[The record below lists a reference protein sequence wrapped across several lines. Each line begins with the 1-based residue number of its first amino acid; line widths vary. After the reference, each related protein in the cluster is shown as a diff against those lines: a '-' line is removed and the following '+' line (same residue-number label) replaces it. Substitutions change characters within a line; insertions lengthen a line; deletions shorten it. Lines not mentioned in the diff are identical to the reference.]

1 MQYYFKVYDL
11 VLIGK
16 LNIYLFF
23 GLEMFYLCV
32 LVYGVGYVW
41 SLMILDVSV
50 GDFIEWKW
58 FVVVGVFGINIGVYQ
73 IDIVV
78 VIISFGFFSG
88 VVVFFGLYK
97 YQVIKI
103 GDVFYW
109 SDYVD
114 VKKEIIFRGVIK
126 VISRFQF
133 VEDFIL
139 KFSGYEVEYDI
150 VLGIISIVIK
160 FIF

>member
-1 MQYYFKVYDL
+1 
-11 VLIGK
+11 
-16 LNIYLFF
+16 
-23 GLEMFYLCV
+23 MFYLCV

-126 VISRFQF
+126 VILRFQF

>member
-1 MQYYFKVYDL
+1 MQYYFKVYVL

-16 LNIYLFF
+16 LKIYLFF

-88 VVVFFGLYK
+88 VVVFFGMYR

>member
-1 MQYYFKVYDL
+1 
-11 VLIGK
+11 
-16 LNIYLFF
+16 
-23 GLEMFYLCV
+23 MFYLCV

-88 VVVFFGLYK
+88 VVVFFGMYR

-126 VISRFQF
+126 VILRFQF

>member
-1 MQYYFKVYDL
+1 
-11 VLIGK
+11 
-16 LNIYLFF
+16 
-23 GLEMFYLCV
+23 MFYLCV

-88 VVVFFGLYK
+88 VVVFFGMYK

-126 VISRFQF
+126 VILRFQF

>member
-1 MQYYFKVYDL
+1 
-11 VLIGK
+11 
-16 LNIYLFF
+16 
-23 GLEMFYLCV
+23 MFYLCV

-88 VVVFFGLYK
+88 VVVFFGMYR

>member
-1 MQYYFKVYDL
+1 
-11 VLIGK
+11 
-16 LNIYLFF
+16 
-23 GLEMFYLCV
+23 MFYLCV

-88 VVVFFGLYK
+88 VVVFFGMYK

-126 VISRFQF
+126 VILRFQF

-150 VLGIISIVIK
+150 VLGIISVVIK

>member
-1 MQYYFKVYDL
+1 
-11 VLIGK
+11 
-16 LNIYLFF
+16 
-23 GLEMFYLCV
+23 MFYLCV

-41 SLMILDVSV
+41 SLMILGVSV

>member
-1 MQYYFKVYDL
+1 
-11 VLIGK
+11 
-16 LNIYLFF
+16 
-23 GLEMFYLCV
+23 MFYLCV

-88 VVVFFGLYK
+88 VVVFFGMYK

>member
-1 MQYYFKVYDL
+1 
-11 VLIGK
+11 
-16 LNIYLFF
+16 
-23 GLEMFYLCV
+23 MFYLCV

-88 VVVFFGLYK
+88 VVVFFGMYK

-109 SDYVD
+109 SNYVD

-126 VISRFQF
+126 VILRFQF

>member
-1 MQYYFKVYDL
+1 
-11 VLIGK
+11 
-16 LNIYLFF
+16 
-23 GLEMFYLCV
+23 MFYLCV